1 MGTQFSKIKVTS
13 RIEVHG
19 QVYTQYAPGLELNDG
34 YPVKSNSTNDL
45 SEELYTRRAHHSGV
59 LSGHELLSYSFLGGQ
74 ACEPRRSVRRKHRY
88 RSSMSLPRSSSRR
101 SSFSSKFASLKYML
115 PSKKNSIKECDT
127 NSDNNSGSP
136 DSELDSGI
144 SINGHYDQIER
155 LRKNG
160 LDYERIDEIKTMTE
174 EMTLNLINRVEH
186 QRKEPPPVS
195 GILKKYYRDNFSD
208 WFEPG
213 TQLAKKQNGSTGGV
227 QNRRA
232 SRRKNLHQKL
242 VISQMNTKRA
252 AKLDMDD
259 RAKIV
264 QYFTRP
270 VNGAGDIA
278 GAVESIKIEE
288 MFGKCWGVPC
298 QGPALP
304 TVITVQAP
312 AGIGK
317 TSMLKYMCMKWGC
330 QELWSENFDIL
341 LFVECRTLNRLG
353 DMTGRQFL
361 EKMLE
366 PIKDQLGKGRY
377 KANEGDI
384 KDSMEDPDENSHDPF
399 EEEDILVELSRKAA
413 AGRVLLLLDGLDE
426 VHGVGS
432 LANIKM
438 PAGHPDKP
446 GLHGKNAAT
455 QQLKPLEFA
464 QCLLTGSL
472 LQGCHVIVTSR
483 PHTLSHLQSAKW
495 FLCLPKR
502 MVSLDIQGL
511 SEEGVA
517 SFIHSYVDAR
527 LYVDHENSH
536 LYSVSNDD
544 FERPC
549 TKHCPCLP
557 LRERAHSDPYVF
569 SLATNPFY
577 LWLICTIFTE
587 AGEEFVPK
595 TLTQLY
601 TWVMLVFAHR
611 WQNTSLSITTTL
623 EDATI
628 AFILNFSKLCYHLV
642 KSGNIKI
649 AAIMQDEG
657 TLHFPDL
664 GEVTIDQERAETF
677 GLMTV
682 SQDGVR
688 LECEFRHLSLA
699 EYLTALHVHVTGDNL
714 LGFPRDRKELILQY
728 LSGLASNASTR
739 DQQVVRDFLAG
750 LGSTEKKDALVYLQ
764 QVQKMKGEWYNQ
776 QGLQKQMLFMRCAFE
791 SRQEQL
797 TIYPFP
803 GLKVI
808 NIRGSNLLALD
819 LITIGSF
826 VSRLSDNNRLL
837 ELSMRDYPLDET
849 GLRGLLPCLPLVR
862 TVTLCARRLH
872 DPSSYKMIGDAVG
885 DPRSRLRELWLLEV
899 PPYNRG
905 LCDCPP
911 ASLYTCG
918 RCDEVLPPDQLGK
931 ALNVLHE
938 SCRNNNVRVH
948 V

>member
-1 MGTQFSKIKVTS
+1 MDNTTGT
-13 RIEVHG
+13 
-19 QVYTQYAPGLELNDG
+19 
-34 YPVKSNSTNDL
+34 
-45 SEELYTRRAHHSGV
+45 
-59 LSGHELLSYSFLGGQ
+59 
-74 ACEPRRSVRRKHRY
+74 
-88 RSSMSLPRSSSRR
+88 
-101 SSFSSKFASLKYML
+101 
-115 PSKKNSIKECDT
+115 
-127 NSDNNSGSP
+127 P
-136 DSELDSGI
+136 DSEPDSGI
-144 SINGHYDQIER
+144 SINGNYEHIDMR
-155 LRKNG
+155 NG
-160 LDYERIDEIKTMTE
+160 KHRLDYDRIDEIKTMTE

-186 QRKEPPPVS
+186 QRKEPPPIS
-195 GILKKYYRDNFSD
+195 GILKRYYRDYFSD

-213 TQLAKKQNGSTGGV
+213 TQLARGSGAMC
-227 QNRRA
+227 RRS

-242 VISQMNTKRA
+242 VMSQMSTKKA

-259 RAKIV
+259 RAKII

-278 GAVESIKIEE
+278 GAVESVRIED
-288 MFGKCWGVPC
+288 MFGKCWAVPNP
-298 QGPALP
+298 GPALP

-330 QELWSENFDIL
+330 QELWSENFDVL

-353 DMTGRQFL
+353 AMTGRQFL

-366 PIKDQLGKGRY
+366 PIKDKLGTARY
-377 KANEGDI
+377 AVGQGDI
-384 KDSMEDPDENSHDPF
+384 KDDMDLESEHDIYK
-399 EEEDILVELSRKAA
+399 EEDILIELSRKAA
-413 AGRVLLLLDGLDE
+413 AGRVLILLDGLDE
-426 VHGVGS
+426 VHGVGA
-432 LANIKM
+432 LAAIKQ

-446 GLHGKNAAT
+446 GLPGKGGAT
-455 QQLKPLEFA
+455 GVLKPLEFA

-483 PHTLSHLQSAKW
+483 PHTLSHLQSARW
-495 FLCLPKR
+495 FLSLPKR

-511 SEEGVA
+511 SEEGVQ
-517 SFIHSYVDAR
+517 SFIHSYIDAR
-527 LYVDHENSH
+527 HYPVNDSRF
-536 LYSVSNDD
+536 YSVANDVD
-544 FERPC
+544 ERPC
-549 TKHCPCLP
+549 GKGCLCQP
-557 LRERAHSDPYVF
+557 LQERARSDPYIF

-587 AGEEFVPK
+587 AGEDFVPK

-611 WQNTSLSITTTL
+611 WQNTSLALTTNL
-623 EDATI
+623 EETTI
-628 AFILNFSKLCYHLV
+628 HFVLGFARLCYHLV

-649 AAIMQDEG
+649 SAIMQANN
-657 TLHFPDL
+657 TLNFPDL
-664 GEVTIDQERAETF
+664 GDVTIDQERAETF

-682 SQDGVR
+682 SQDGPR

-699 EYLTALHVHVTGDNL
+699 EYLTALHVHVTGDTL
-714 LGFPRDRKELILQY
+714 TSFPRDRKELILQY
-728 LSGLASNASTR
+728 LSGLASSAQTR
-739 DQQVVRDFLAG
+739 DQLVVKDFLQG
-750 LGSTEKKDALVYLQ
+750 LGHYEERDALVYLK

-791 SRQEQL
+791 SRQERL

-808 NIRGSNLLALD
+808 NIRGSALLALD

-837 ELSMRDYPLDET
+837 ELSMRDYPLDDQ

-862 TVTLCARRLH
+862 TVTLCARRLT
-872 DPSSYKMIGDAVG
+872 DPANYAWLAEAVG

-899 PPYNRG
+899 PPAVRG

-911 ASLYTCG
+911 SSLYTCG
-918 RCDEVLPPDQLGK
+918 RCDDTETPDALGR
-931 ALNVLHE
+931 ALNDLNDA
-938 SCRNNNVRVH
+938 CRGNNVRLH
-948 V
+948 I